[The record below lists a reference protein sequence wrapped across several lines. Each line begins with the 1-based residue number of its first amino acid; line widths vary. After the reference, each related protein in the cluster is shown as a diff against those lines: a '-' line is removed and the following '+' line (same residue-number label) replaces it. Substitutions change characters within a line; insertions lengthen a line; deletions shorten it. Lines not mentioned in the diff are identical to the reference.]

1 MVHEEESS
9 NKKNTPVIVLY
20 FFWEHSEN
28 HPFPHGTHESHI
40 FSESD
45 TTSINRKKYYNE
57 MFEITSSFHNNLSH

>member
-1 MVHEEESS
+1 MVHEESS
-9 NKKNTPVIVLY
+9 NKKTTPVIVL
-20 FFWEHSEN
+20 WEHSEN